1 MNSLQ
6 DCRSGVNRFDK
17 AAALAADERLDAER
31 GRAMMANMDARH
43 FEQGA
48 LAAQMGLSP
57 DSLWSRAHLAGY
69 NAFRSGARIVFALG
83 GTPAM
88 LREVA
93 A

>member
-6 DCRSGVNRFDK
+6 DCTTGVNRFDK
-17 AAALAADERLDAER
+17 AAIAVADERLDADK
-31 GRAMMANMDARH
+31 GRELLREMDARH

-57 DSLWSRAHLAGY
+57 ESLWSKAHLAGY
-69 NAFRSGARIVFALG
+69 HAFKSGQPLRFVLG

-93 A
+93 